1 MALTPEMLKV
11 PKTWHA
17 PGFRADGIEA
27 LFYEGLPWKGKSTQV
42 FAWLGIPKTEPGKKV
57 PGIVLVH
64 GGGGT
69 AFEAWVRLW
78 VNRGYAAIAMDTCGT
93 VPRGS
98 YGKWERH
105 LDSGPPGNHFEAST
119 EPKADQWP
127 YHAVADVILAHS
139 LLRSR
144 PEVDAARTGLT
155 GISWGGYL
163 TCIASGL
170 DDRFR
175 FAVPVYGCG
184 FLGENSTWKSEID
197 RLGERGTRW
206 LAMWDP
212 SLYLPR
218 GKMPK
223 LWVTGTNDFAY
234 PLDSL
239 RKSTR
244 LAGGEST
251 LCIRVRMPHG
261 HGGAGENPDEI
272 RVFAD
277 SIVKDGHPLARV
289 TSTERDGL
297 SAWVKFRAA
306 DPIVKAELVF
316 TKDRSAWTER
326 HWAIAEAQIESDGSS
341 AQAKIPSDA
350 TAYFVNLIDAQGHV
364 VSTEFATLE

>member
-1 MALTPEMLKV
+1 MLKT
-11 PKTWHA
+11 PKTWDA

-27 LFYEGLPWKGKSTQV
+27 LYYEGLPWKGKPTRV
-42 FAWLGIPKTEPGKKV
+42 FAWVGIPKTEPGKKV

-105 LDSGPPGNHFEAST
+105 PEAGPPGYNFTASD
-119 EPKADQWP
+119 EPKEDQWP

-144 PEVDAARTGLT
+144 PEVDPERIGLT

-163 TCIASGL
+163 TCITSGL
-170 DDRFR
+170 DDRFL

-184 FLGENSTWKSEID
+184 FLGENSTWKAELD
-197 RLGERGTRW
+197 RLGERGARW

-212 SLYLPR
+212 SHYLPR

-239 RKSTR
+239 RKSVR
-244 LAGGEST
+244 VAGGEST
-251 LCIRVRMPHG
+251 LCVRVRMPHG

-272 RVFAD
+272 RIFAD
-277 SIVKDGHPLARV
+277 SFAKGGHPLVRV
-289 TSTERDGL
+289 TSQGRNGAA
-297 SAWVKFRAA
+297 AWVKFRAT
-306 DPIVKAELVF
+306 DPIVKAELVS
-316 TKDRSAWTER
+316 THDRGVWTDR
-326 HWAIAEAQIESDGSS
+326 VWATTEAQIDPDGSS
-341 AQAKIPSDA
+341 ASAKIPSSA
-350 TAYFVNLIDAQGHV
+350 TTYFLNLLDAQGRV
-364 VSTEFATLE
+364 VSTEYEAID